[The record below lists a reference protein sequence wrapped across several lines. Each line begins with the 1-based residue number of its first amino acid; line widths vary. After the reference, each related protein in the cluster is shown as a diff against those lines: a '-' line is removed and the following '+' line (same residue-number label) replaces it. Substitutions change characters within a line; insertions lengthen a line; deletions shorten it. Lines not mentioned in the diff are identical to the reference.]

1 MLNPEWSS
9 SCHTDSPMELVT
21 VTATLSAQTFP
32 EQTLPGQALSG
43 QPRVQARTGNPPRS
57 SERRRAELTAQ
68 LLAEIAA
75 ADELE
80 RKRLQDE
87 VAMLNMCVARSI
99 ASRYRD
105 RGEAYDDVLQAAYL
119 GLIKAVRR
127 YDASH
132 GKDFLSFAVPT
143 ISGEVKRHF
152 RDCGWTVRPPRRIQE
167 LQSRISSVSSEL
179 AQQLHRAA
187 TPTEVAARLGVSADE
202 VVEALA
208 ADGCFTPTSL
218 DKRVGDDG
226 GASLGDLLGEEDA
239 DLSRIETHVALIP
252 LVRDLAPRDR
262 HIVTLRFFRGWTQE
276 QIALDIGV
284 TQMQVS
290 RLLARILRD
299 MRSQIT

>member
-1 MLNPEWSS
+1 M
-9 SCHTDSPMELVT
+9 
-21 VTATLSAQTFP
+21 TATLPAQ
-32 EQTLPGQALSG
+32 LPAVLDPDVVTYRG
-43 QPRVQARTGNPPRS
+43 
-57 SERRRAELTAQ
+57 ERRRAELTAV
-68 LLAEIAA
+68 LLQRMSEAPEP
-75 ADELE
+75 E

-87 VAMLNMCVARSI
+87 VATLNMGVARSI

-127 YDASH
+127 FDAAH

-167 LQSRISSVSSEL
+167 LQSRISLTSSEL
-179 AQQLHRAA
+179 AQEMHRSP
-187 TPTEVAARLGVSADE
+187 TPGEVGNRLGVEEDE

-218 DKRVGDDG
+218 DKRLGEDDG
-226 GASLGDLLGEEDA
+226 ATLGDLLGYDDP
-239 DLSRIETHVALIP
+239 DLTRTEAHVALIP
-252 LVRDLAPRDR
+252 LVRHLAPRDR
-262 HIVTLRFFRGWTQE
+262 HIVTLRFFHGWTQE
-276 QIALDIGV
+276 QIAQDIGV

-290 RLLARILRD
+290 RLLARILRQ
-299 MRSQIT
+299 MRLQLAA

>member
-1 MLNPEWSS
+1 M
-9 SCHTDSPMELVT
+9 
-21 VTATLSAQTFP
+21 TATISDHISPAVRLDAT
-32 EQTLPGQALSG
+32 T
-43 QPRVQARTGNPPRS
+43 RK
-57 SERRRAELTAQ
+57 SERRRAELTAS
-68 LLAEIAA
+68 LLAAMSV

-80 RKRLQDE
+80 RKHLQDE

-105 RGEAYDDVLQAAYL
+105 RGEAYDDVLQAAYV

-127 YDASH
+127 FDTSH

-167 LQSRISSVSSEL
+167 LQSRISTTSSEL
-179 AQQLHRAA
+179 AQELHRSP
-187 TPTEVAARLGVSADE
+187 TPTEVADRLQVSVDE
-202 VVEALA
+202 VVEALS

-218 DKRVGDDG
+218 DKRVGDDD
-226 GASLGDLLGEEDA
+226 GATLGDLLGLDDA
-239 DLSRIETHVALIP
+239 DLGRTETHVALIP

-262 HIVTLRFFRGWTQE
+262 QIVTLRFFHGWTQE
-276 QIALDIGV
+276 QIAQDIGV

-290 RLLARILRD
+290 RLLARILRE
-299 MRSQIT
+299 MRGQLVS

>member
-1 MLNPEWSS
+1 MPHLLRFR
-9 SCHTDSPMELVT
+9 ELMA
-21 VTATLSAQTFP
+21 VTATIP
-32 EQTLPGQALSG
+32 EQVPAVVDIDVTTRKSD
-43 QPRVQARTGNPPRS
+43 
-57 SERRRAELTAQ
+57 RRRADLTAS
-68 LLAEIAA
+68 LLARIAVA
-75 ADELE
+75 SGSE

-87 VAMLNMCVARSI
+87 VVTLNMCVARSI

-127 YDASH
+127 FDGSH

-167 LQSRISSVSSEL
+167 LQSRISGVASEL
-179 AQQLHRAA
+179 AQQLHRSP
-187 TPTEVAARLGVSADE
+187 TPSEVAEHLGVDSDE
-202 VVEALA
+202 VIEALA

-218 DKRVGDDG
+218 DKRIGDDE
-226 GASLGDLLGEEDA
+226 GATLGDLLGSDDD
-239 DLSRIETHVALIP
+239 DLSRTEIHVALIP

-262 HIVTLRFFRGWTQE
+262 HIVTLRFFHGWTQE
-276 QIALDIGV
+276 QIAQDIGV

-290 RLLARILRD
+290 RLLARILRE
-299 MRSQIT
+299 MRAHIAA